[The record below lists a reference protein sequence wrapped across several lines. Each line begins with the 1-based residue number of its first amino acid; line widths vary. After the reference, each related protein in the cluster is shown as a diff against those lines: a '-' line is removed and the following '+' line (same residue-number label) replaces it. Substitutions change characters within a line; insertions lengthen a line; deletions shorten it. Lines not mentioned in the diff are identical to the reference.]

1 MICGMA
7 NKSLRILVS
16 GDVEGNFDQLYSRI
30 SSIQKKSGAFD
41 LLLCVGD
48 FFGNSCNEG
57 WQEYVSGSK
66 KVPIPTLILGP
77 NKSEHFS
84 YYKGSEGSD
93 LCSNVTYLGMRGN
106 FTGSSGL
113 QLAYLSGVEGSE
125 NKGDKCHFT
134 SDDVKSLIDPI
145 KDDTKFK
152 GVDILIT
159 SQWPKNVEKYGTT
172 LEDFDTSSC
181 GSEALAQLA
190 LHLRPRYYFCG
201 LEDVHYE
208 RNPYRNH
215 KVLAEKERHV
225 TRFIALAKVGNRNK
239 KKYLYAFN
247 IVPMSNLDPVEL
259 ANQPPDVTECPF
271 KLVSLTSTQQ
281 LAEEDKPSQ
290 FFYDMKSQKRMSQNE
305 GNNGAQKKKRPPPQP
320 TGPCWFCLGS
330 PQVEKHLVVSVGEQ
344 TYLALAKGGLV
355 PDHVLILPI
364 GHYQS
369 TVMASSEVIEEIDN
383 YPFQY
388 FLTNYRYKNAL
399 KKCFKKQGKAV
410 VFFER
415 NYKTQHLQIQVVPV
429 PSESVPEL
437 KESFLQE
444 AESESLELSEIP
456 LHSDIKQII
465 SVGVPYFYAELPK
478 GEKLL
483 HKISKQFPLQFGR
496 SVLAGSAILNM
507 PERVD
512 WKACSMSQEQEKETA
527 REFKDTF
534 KPFDFNM

>member
-7 NKSLRILVS
+7 NKPLRILVS

-48 FFGNSCNEG
+48 FFGNNCNEG

-77 NKSEHFS
+77 NKLEHFS

-93 LCSNVTYLGMRGN
+93 LCNNVTYLGTQGN

-113 QLAYLSGVEGSE
+113 QLAYLSGVESPE
-125 NKGDKCHFT
+125 NKIDKCHFT
-134 SDDVKSLIDPI
+134 TDAVKALIDPI
-145 KDDTKFK
+145 KDDIKFK

-159 SQWPKNVEKYGTT
+159 SQWPKDVEKYGNT
-172 LEDFDTSSC
+172 LEDFDTSAC

-201 LEDVHYE
+201 LEDIHYE

-215 KVLAEKERHV
+215 KVLAEKEKHV
-225 TRFIALAKVGNRNK
+225 TRFIALAKVGNRKK

-259 ANQPPDVTECPF
+259 ASQPPDVTECPF
-271 KLVSLTSTQQ
+271 KLVSLTPTQQ
-281 LAEEDKPSQ
+281 QAEEDKPAQ
-290 FFYDMKSQKRMSQNE
+290 FFYDMKSQKRKSQNE
-305 GNNGAQKKKRPPPQP
+305 GNNGDQKRKRPPPQP

-369 TVMASSEVIEEIDN
+369 TVMASSEVIEELDK
-383 YPFQY
+383 
-388 FLTNYRYKNAL
+388 YKNAL

-429 PSESVPEL
+429 PAESVPEL

-465 SVGVPYFYAELPK
+465 SVGVPYFYVELPT

-483 HKISKQFPLQFGR
+483 HRISKQFPLQFGR
-496 SVLAGSAILNM
+496 SVLAGPAILNM

-527 REFKDTF
+527 KEFKDTF
-534 KPFDFNM
+534 KPFDFNL